1 MRTNI
6 VMNDELVE
14 EAFRYADVR
23 TKRELV
29 DLALREFVEN
39 HRRRRDVRELRSR
52 VRLRPDYDHKESC
65 ARVSL
70 GRKTVRSCTWSTPRS
85 GSAI

>member
-39 HRRRRDVRELRSR
+39 RRRRDVRELRGR
-52 VRLRPDYDHKESC
+52 VRLHPDYDHKELREGI
-65 ARVSL
+65 AREKD
-70 GRKTVRSCTWSTPRS
+70 G
-85 GSAI
+85 

>member
-6 VMNDELVE
+6 VIDDELVR
-14 EAFRYADVR
+14 EAFPCSDVK

-39 HRRRRDVRELRSR
+39 RKRRDVRELRGR
-52 VRLRPDYDHKESC
+52 VRIRPDYDHKALREGI
-65 ARVSL
+65 ARE
-70 GRKTVRSCTWSTPRS
+70 GS
-85 GSAI
+85 G

>member
-6 VMNDELVE
+6 VMDDELME

-39 HRRRRDVRELRSR
+39 RRRRDVRELRGR
-52 VRLRPDYDHKESC
+52 VGFRRDYDHEALREGV
-65 ARVSL
+65 ARE
-70 GRKTVRSCTWSTPRS
+70 
-85 GSAI
+85 GSD

>member
-6 VMNDELVE
+6 VLNDELVE
-14 EAFRYADVR
+14 EAFRHTDAK

-39 HRRRRDVRELRSR
+39 HKRKDLRDLRGKITFH
-52 VRLRPDYDHKESC
+52 PDYDYKKLRE
-65 ARVSL
+65 
-70 GRKTVRSCTWSTPRS
+70 GT
-85 GSAI
+85 